1 MISSVSDLPLSQ
13 AYGSTL
19 DKQIFLFIFV
29 KFLCVFCNKRLK
41 KKVICLE
48 RVIENVQKAK
58 STTAAGFEPARVT
71 PVDFESTPLTT
82 RAHSL

>member
-1 MISSVSDLPLSQ
+1 MIKEKGYVQ
-13 AYGSTL
+13 T
-19 DKQIFLFIFV
+19 
-29 KFLCVFCNKRLK
+29 
-41 KKVICLE
+41 
-48 RVIENVQKAK
+48 VIENVQWAK